1 MKKRRTMNRFKIRKK
16 NKYLW
21 LGIFLVMA
29 LFLGCKESDIDT
41 GASGLSWP
49 IGCTPEV
56 DCTITNYVDLD
67 SSGGKKVWDGST
79 HYYDGTPKT
88 YDGHNGTDIIPGSTM
103 AESWTKMDEGMA
115 VLAAADGIVLAT
127 YDSLYDRCA
136 KFPPDGTTQNG
147 GFHSECTPGGMDST
161 SDNGY
166 TGTGNW
172 IYLEHTGV
180 SGVSKTIY
188 FHLKT
193 DSVIVTAGDSVV
205 RGQKLAEVGS
215 SGQSSNPHL
224 HFGVLNGSGL
234 VDPYWGVNSAS
245 ATANANPLGKSL
257 WVADPEWTGVSLD

>member
-1 MKKRRTMNRFKIRKK
+1 MNRFKIRKK

-21 LGIFLVMA
+21 LGIFLVNV
-29 LFLGCKESDIDT
+29 LFFGCKESDIDT

-67 SSGGKKVWDGST
+67 STTGEKVWDGST
-79 HYYDGTPKT
+79 HYDGTPKT
-88 YDGHNGTDIIPGSTM
+88 YDGHDGTDIIPGSTM

-115 VLAAADGIVLAT
+115 VLAAADGVVLGA
-127 YDSLYDRCA
+127 YDRHYDRCA
-136 KFPPDGTTQNG
+136 AFPADGTTQDGSYHDQCNPAG
-147 GFHSECTPGGMDST
+147 SMDST
-161 SDNGY
+161 SDNGF
-166 TGTGNW
+166 TGEGNW

-188 FHLKT
+188 LHLKT

-215 SGQSSNPHL
+215 SGRSSNPHL
-224 HFGVLNGSGL
+224 HFGVLNGAGWSGQ
-234 VDPYWGVNSAS
+234 VDPYWGVNSSS
-245 ATANANPLGKSL
+245 ATANINPLGKSL
-257 WVADPEWTGVSLD
+257 WVANPEWTGVSLD